1 MESNPLTAK
10 LSENELIVRSYRC
23 TSLRQFLMRPSIG
36 YLTITNKR
44 VVYHSE
50 SHAVGSRNAIISEIP
65 LNDVSGISTFIGQ
78 SFNILTFLLF
88 SVASYFITM
97 VLANIL
103 PDWMTGWVVS
113 ILLILPYL
121 VGMLFEKNIISKE
134 IGDKIIQNLQ
144 STPME
149 SVLQKRD
156 STFFMPIFRI
166 GFLVGLAF
174 FAWNL
179 SNEDAFRGV
188 IQYPIL
194 LGAYFVIYIFM
205 FGRSRTFG
213 LFINSKN
220 SGSSGIKITGNFF
233 RAGNPGESIQANPAV
248 DSEVIA
254 RDLGALVMDIQQL
267 GDLAISKW
275 SQQAS

>member
-10 LSENELIVRSYRC
+10 LSENELIVRTYQC
-23 TSLRQFLMRPSIG
+23 TSIRQLLMRPSIG

-50 SHAVGSRNAIISEIP
+50 SQTVGSQNAIISEIP
-65 LNDVSGISTFIGQ
+65 VSDVSGISTFIGQ
-78 SFNILTFLLF
+78 SFNVLTFLLF
-88 SVASYFITM
+88 GVATYFVTM

-103 PDWMTGWVVS
+103 PDWITGWVVS
-113 ILLILPYL
+113 ILLILPYTIGL
-121 VGMLFEKNIISKE
+121 LFEKNIISKE
-134 IGDKIIQNLQ
+134 IGEKIIQNLQ

-156 STFFMPIFRI
+156 NTFFMPIFRI
-166 GFLVGLAF
+166 MFLVGLAF

-179 SNEDAFRGV
+179 SNEEAFHGV
-188 IQYPIL
+188 IRYPIL
-194 LGAYFVIYIFM
+194 LGAYFIIFMFM

-220 SGSSGIKITGNFF
+220 SGSSGIRIQGNFF
-233 RAGNPGESIQANPAV
+233 RTGNPGESIQANPAV
-248 DSEVIA
+248 DSETIA

-267 GDLAISKW
+267 GDLAVSKW
-275 SQQAS
+275 SA